1 MCQKYSIYI
10 TLPLLLLAIGA
21 AQADHLPD
29 TLLAKGKPEVELA
42 RINLETSKLEDVIR
56 RYGLPTQEVGAPNNP
71 NWTGYFWD
79 LPRAKL
85 EVSVDQDQS
94 GTQIDNIYI
103 AGTVEGKNGLTGRG
117 LKLGDTLTDLKRIY
131 GNIFELSAP
140 NKDPSRTRNLFTGVQ
155 EKNEYQ
161 VATIQWKSWDFTLRV
176 GFNTAGKIDAMWLI
190 LPECYPDGC
199 D

>member
-1 MCQKYSIYI
+1 MCPKYSKYF
-10 TLPLLLLAIGA
+10 TLPILLLAIGA
-21 AQADHLPD
+21 ARADHLLE

-42 RINLETSKLEDVIR
+42 RINLETSTLEDVIR
-56 RYGLPTQEVGAPNNP
+56 HYGPPTQEVGAQNNP
-71 NWTGYFWD
+71 NWTGYIWE

-85 EVSVDQDQS
+85 EVSVDRDQT

-103 AGTVEGKNGLTGRG
+103 AGTIEGKDGLTGRG

-131 GNIFELSAP
+131 GNVFKLSAP
-140 NKDPSRTRNLFTGVQ
+140 NKNPSHTRDLFTGVQ

-161 VATIQWKSWDFTLRV
+161 VATIQWQSWDFTLRV
-176 GFNTAGKIDAMWLI
+176 GFNAAGTIDAMWLI
-190 LPECYPDGC
+190 LPECYPGGC